1 MAKQKNFCSI
11 GKIRII
17 GGQWR
22 GRKLPVIGNPSLR
35 PTTERIRET
44 LFNWL
49 APVIRGAR
57 CLDCFAGSGALGLE
71 ALSRYAASVTLLE
84 QDRAVSAQIFKI
96 LKLLQVQEEA
106 QVINTTSLK
115 WLSKPGDT
123 YDVVFIDPPFRQGM
137 INKTIKLL
145 KQYRRLTPGAWIYV
159 EMEAQ
164 GPTLSIPACWQV
176 YREKLAG
183 QVICRLYLC
192 KANSINNPEYKVT
205 FTPIKNIKNLS
216 SVFSN

>member
-1 MAKQKNFCSI
+1 MAKQKTLYSF

-22 GRKLPVIGNPSLR
+22 GRKLPVIGHPSLR

-49 APVIRGAR
+49 APVIRSAR

-84 QDRAVSAQIFKI
+84 QNRAVSAQIFKT
-96 LKLLQVQEEA
+96 LQLLQVQEEA

-115 WLSKPGDT
+115 WLSQPGDT

-137 INKTIKLL
+137 IDKTITILEK
-145 KQYRRLTPGAWIYV
+145 YSRLAPEAWIYV

-164 GPTLSIPACWQV
+164 GPTLSIPAYWQV

-183 QVICRLYLC
+183 QVIYRLYLC
-192 KANSINNPEYKVT
+192 KANSINNP
-205 FTPIKNIKNLS
+205 
-216 SVFSN
+216 

>member
-1 MAKQKNFCSI
+1 MAKQKTLYSF

-84 QDRAVSAQIFKI
+84 QNRAVSAQIFQT
-96 LKLLQVQEEA
+96 LQLLQVQEEA

-115 WLSKPGDT
+115 WLSQPGDT

-137 INKTIKLL
+137 IDKTIKILE
-145 KQYRRLTPGAWIYV
+145 QYSRLAPGAWIYV

-164 GPTLSIPACWQV
+164 GPNLSIPAYWQV

-183 QVICRLYLC
+183 QVIYRLYLC
-192 KANSINNPEYKVT
+192 KANSINNPEYKIT
-205 FTPIKNIKNLS
+205 FTPNNHIG
-216 SVFSN
+216 